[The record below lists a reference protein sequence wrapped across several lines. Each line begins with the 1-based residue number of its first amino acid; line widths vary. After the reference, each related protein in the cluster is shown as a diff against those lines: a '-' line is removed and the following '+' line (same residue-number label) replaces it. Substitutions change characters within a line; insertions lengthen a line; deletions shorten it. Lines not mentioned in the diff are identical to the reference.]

1 MCNVFYIMPAGKQH
15 TFIGRT
21 VEDLNVFTA
30 YKGIYNNSTTYNTGD
45 IVRYE
50 SNFYIRINSSGA
62 GNLPTDT
69 NYWSVYSQ

>member
-1 MCNVFYIMPAGKQH
+1 MPAGKQH

-21 VEDLNVFTA
+21 VEGLNIFTT
-30 YKGIYNNSTTYNTGD
+30 YKGIYNNSTTYNVGN

-50 SNFYIRINSSGA
+50 NSFYIRINSSGA
-62 GNLPTDT
+62 GNLPTDA